1 MDFYFNSETEEKK
14 EKKKPKPK
22 MKDIFQLPK
31 DKGMLKVINKKE
43 LQLKKKNK
51 AT

>member
-1 MDFYFNSETEEKK
+1 MEIYLNSETEEEKQ
-14 EKKKPKPK
+14 KKKPKPK
-22 MKDIFQLPK
+22 MKDIFQIPH
-31 DKGMLKVINKKE
+31 GMEKVINKKE

>member
-1 MDFYFNSETEEKK
+1 MDIILNSESEEKK

-22 MKDIFQLPK
+22 MKDIFQIPH
-31 DKGMLKVINKKE
+31 GMVKVINKKE

>member
-1 MDFYFNSETEEKK
+1 MDIILNSETEEKK

-22 MKDIFQLPK
+22 MKDIFQIPH
-31 DKGMLKVINKKE
+31 GMEKVINKKE
-43 LQLKKKNK
+43 MQLKKKKK

>member
-1 MDFYFNSETEEKK
+1 MDIYLNSEIEEKK

-31 DKGMLKVINKKE
+31 YKGMLKVINKKE
-43 LQLKKKNK
+43 KEHMKHKKKY
-51 AT
+51 

>member
-22 MKDIFQLPK
+22 MKDIFQIPQ
-31 DKGMLKVINKKE
+31 GMEKVINKKE

>member
-1 MDFYFNSETEEKK
+1 MEINFNLEIEEKK

-22 MKDIFQLPK
+22 MKDIFQIPH
-31 DKGMLKVINKKE
+31 GMVKVINKKE
-43 LQLKKKNK
+43 LQLKKKKK

>member
-1 MDFYFNSETEEKK
+1 MDIYLNNQTEEKK

-22 MKDIFQLPK
+22 MKDIFDLPK
-31 DKGMLKVINKKE
+31 SKAMIKVINKKE
-43 LQLKKKNK
+43 LELKKKNK

>member
-1 MDFYFNSETEEKK
+1 MDIYLNNQTEEKK

-22 MKDIFQLPK
+22 MRDIFQIPN
-31 DKGMLKVINKKE
+31 GMNKVINKKE

>member
-1 MDFYFNSETEEKK
+1 MDIILNSETEEEKQ
-14 EKKKPKPK
+14 KKKPKPK
-22 MKDIFQLPK
+22 MKDIFQVPHS
-31 DKGMLKVINKKE
+31 MVKVINKKE

>member
-1 MDFYFNSETEEKK
+1 MDIYLNSETEEKK
-14 EKKKPKPK
+14 DKKKKMK
-22 MKDIFQLPK
+22 MKDIFQVPHS
-31 DKGMLKVINKKE
+31 MVKVINKKE